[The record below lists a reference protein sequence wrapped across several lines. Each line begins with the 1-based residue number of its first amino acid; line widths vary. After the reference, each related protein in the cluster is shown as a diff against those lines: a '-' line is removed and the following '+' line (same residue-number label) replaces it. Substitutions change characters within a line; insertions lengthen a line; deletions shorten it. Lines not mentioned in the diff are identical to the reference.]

1 MACLLKHIFPDC
13 FNAEKSR
20 LKDFRSQNK
29 SAHRIIVGFVGA
41 RYMSIVLGNHP
52 IPVLKLQRIQIEGVR
67 DGVTE

>member
-1 MACLLKHIFPDC
+1 MFVKAYLPRLLQRR
-13 FNAEKSR
+13 KSR
-20 LKDFRSQNK
+20 LKDVRSQNK

>member
-1 MACLLKHIFPDC
+1 MFVKACLPRLLQRR
-13 FNAEKSR
+13 KSR
-20 LKDFRSQNK
+20 LKDVRSQNK